1 MEKNE
6 TRASCGHAC
15 PHGKIKGWGRISALF
30 PEHKIYVEPFAGD
43 ISVILSKSRSKVE
56 TLNDEHGYLAGFF
69 RHLRLHRDALLAEID
84 SALSSRQES
93 ELTRGNAEA
102 DTELGRAI
110 AFFFRRIFVPGEDAA
125 RRGDAI
131 LSRAFT
137 VRARL
142 SRVCIEAKPPLDV
155 IRFFDS
161 PDTLFFV
168 NLPTD
173 WCVPARLAE
182 LRGVLS
188 GCSGRWIVL
197 GGVPEY
203 LEAFSGFR
211 ALASAD
217 SFIVFSKNFSTKNE
231 TRFSLPGRQVEAA

>member
-1 MEKNE
+1 MDEDEKNIPSE
-6 TRASCGHAC
+6 HAC
-15 PHGKIKGWGRISALF
+15 PHGKIKVMERISPLF
-30 PEHKIYVEPFAGD
+30 PEHKIYVEPFAGGLD
-43 ISVILSKSRSKVE
+43 VLMAKSRSRVE
-56 TLNDEHGYLAGFF
+56 VLNDEYGDLAGFF
-69 RHLRLHRDALLAEID
+69 RHLRLHRDALLAEIEAIF
-84 SALSSRQES
+84 SARQES
-93 ELTRGNAEA
+93 EWTRGDVEA

-110 AFFFRRIFVPGEDAA
+110 SFFFRRLFVPGEDAS
-125 RRGDAI
+125 RRVDAI

-168 NLPTD
+168 NLPAD

-182 LRGVLS
+182 LCGVLS

-197 GGVPEY
+197 GGVPECI
-203 LEAFSGFR
+203 EAFSGFR